1 MTHFERRLRKTE
13 EMSDAHSDYYDCAA
27 CLWPGVMVEKGDEE
41 HHGGSLMPM
50 IAKIIPRSRN
60 KIATRN

>member
-1 MTHFERRLRKTE
+1 MTHFERQLRKTE

-41 HHGGSLMPM
+41 QARREFDAHECKDYPPLQ
-50 IAKIIPRSRN
+50 K
-60 KIATRN
+60 